1 MNHDDMALVR
11 EFAASQSERAFATLV
26 ERHVGLVHSAALRRV
41 GQPHLAE
48 EITQAVF
55 ILLARKAPSLRH
67 QTILSGWL
75 YRTTG
80 FVAADA
86 LKQLRR
92 RTHHEEDA
100 YMQSTLDNAEI
111 PVWKDLAPFL
121 ESAMDRLG
129 ERDRNALLLRYF
141 EGKTL
146 AEVGVALGVS
156 EDAARV
162 RVNRALEKLH
172 QYFKDRGIVSTTA
185 VLAEV
190 VSANS
195 VQPVRAGLAASISVV
210 ALTQG
215 ATAGPSTL
223 TLVKG
228 ALKIMV
234 WTKFKTVA
242 VAGAALILCA
252 GTPVTIHV
260 VRQIHAQSTLFSKT
274 TELTDEQNAEY
285 QRLTGATPAEMA
297 RAFIEACAAENWSEL
312 GKYWPNSSRNQDPAA
327 SIPMGFKT
335 RYGGLQL
342 VTFGKPFTARINIAA
357 YLQIQPESRKDFP
370 STEGDF
376 ASQFIYV
383 PYEVR
388 QKDGNIRKW
397 QMSIQCDNPEH
408 RWYFNGGF

>member
-1 MNHDDMALVR
+1 MFAFQGGRPFTVKMNHDDMALVR

-55 ILLARKAPSLRH
+55 ILLARKVPSLRH

-195 VQPVRAGLAASISVV
+195 VQPVRGGQRFNFNPRERSIENYGLDKIQNCRGGWRRANSLCWHS
-210 ALTQG
+210 G
-215 ATAGPSTL
+215 DHPCGPPNPCA
-223 TLVKG
+223 VDPV
-228 ALKIMV
+228 LKNNGTDRR
-234 WTKFKTVA
+234 TKRGV
-242 VAGAALILCA
+242 
-252 GTPVTIHV
+252 
-260 VRQIHAQSTLFSKT
+260 
-274 TELTDEQNAEY
+274 
-285 QRLTGATPAEMA
+285 
-297 RAFIEACAAENWSEL
+297 
-312 GKYWPNSSRNQDPAA
+312 PAA
-327 SIPMGFKT
+327 DRRHTG
-335 RYGGLQL
+335 R
-342 VTFGKPFTARINIAA
+342 
-357 YLQIQPESRKDFP
+357 
-370 STEGDF
+370 
-376 ASQFIYV
+376 
-383 PYEVR
+383 
-388 QKDGNIRKW
+388 
-397 QMSIQCDNPEH
+397 
-408 RWYFNGGF
+408 NGAGVY